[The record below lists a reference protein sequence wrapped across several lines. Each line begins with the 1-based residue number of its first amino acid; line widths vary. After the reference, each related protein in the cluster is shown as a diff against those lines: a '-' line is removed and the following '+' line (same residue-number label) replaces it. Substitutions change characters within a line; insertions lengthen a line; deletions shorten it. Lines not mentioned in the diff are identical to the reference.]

1 MANKTGQKLKLL
13 YVMNILLNE
22 TDEEHPLNANDIIG
36 RLQELGIEAERKS
49 IYADISTLLE
59 YGLDIEKSE
68 DYKGGYYIAD
78 KSFELAELKM
88 LVDAISSSRFISEKK
103 AKSLVDRIAGL
114 GNVYDAQELSRQVV
128 VPNRNQGRGEKTFY
142 AIDTIYRCIDEN
154 HKMSF
159 KYFKWNAKKE
169 KEYRYDG
176 ESIVVSPACLMWFDE
191 NYYLVAEETES
202 REIRHFRLDRMKN
215 IHCLEEKAE
224 GNSALNIN
232 EYAAGHFNMMGG
244 TACRIRLRVHNELT
258 SVLLDKYGKD
268 DIFPMPYGE
277 NQFECSVDAVVSE
290 QFFGWLAGFG
300 GKMQLVGPE
309 ELCREYH
316 SYLAG
321 MLERYEIEVMK

>member
-103 AKSLVDRIAGL
+103 AKSLVDRIANL

-191 NYYLVAEETES
+191 NYYLVAYSEKRESIRYYRVDKMDSVVEIDEAREE
-202 REIRHFRLDRMKN
+202 IADIDRKKIAAIARNSFGMYQGETRTVN
-215 IHCLEEKAE
+215 IVCDSSIVGIFIDRFGYDIDITQKGDKAKLRIELE
-224 GNSALNIN
+224 
-232 EYAAGHFNMMGG
+232 
-244 TACRIRLRVHNELT
+244 
-258 SVLLDKYGKD
+258 
-268 DIFPMPYGE
+268 
-277 NQFECSVDAVVSE
+277 VSP
-290 QFFGWLAGFG
+290 QFFGWLSGLGNKAYIE
-300 GKMQLVGPE
+300 GPKDIKS
-309 ELCREYH
+309 EYV
-316 SYLAG
+316 SFVKDILKNY
-321 MLERYEIEVMK
+321 

>member
-191 NYYLVAEETES
+191 NYYLVAYSEKRESIRYYRVDKMDSVVELDEAREGIADIDRKKIAAIARNSFGMYQGETRTVNIVCDS
-202 REIRHFRLDRMKN
+202 SIVGVFIDRFGYDIEISEKGSKAKVR
-215 IHCLEEKAE
+215 IELE
-224 GNSALNIN
+224 
-232 EYAAGHFNMMGG
+232 
-244 TACRIRLRVHNELT
+244 
-258 SVLLDKYGKD
+258 
-268 DIFPMPYGE
+268 
-277 NQFECSVDAVVSE
+277 VSP
-290 QFFGWLAGFG
+290 QFFGWLSGLG
-300 GKMQLVGPE
+300 GQAYIEGPKDIKD
-309 ELCREYH
+309 EYV
-316 SYLAG
+316 SFVKDILKNY
-321 MLERYEIEVMK
+321 K

>member
-22 TDEEHPLNANDIIG
+22 TDEDHPLNANDIIG

-88 LVDAISSSRFISEKK
+88 LVDAISSSR

-191 NYYLVAEETES
+191 NYYLVAYSEKRESIRYYRVDKMDSVVEIDEAREGIADIDRKKIAAIARNSFGMYQGETRTVNIVCDS
-202 REIRHFRLDRMKN
+202 SIVGIFIDRFGYDIDITQKGDKAKLR
-215 IHCLEEKAE
+215 IELE
-224 GNSALNIN
+224 
-232 EYAAGHFNMMGG
+232 
-244 TACRIRLRVHNELT
+244 
-258 SVLLDKYGKD
+258 
-268 DIFPMPYGE
+268 
-277 NQFECSVDAVVSE
+277 VSP
-290 QFFGWLAGFG
+290 QFFGWLSGLGNKAYIE
-300 GKMQLVGPE
+300 GPKDIKS
-309 ELCREYH
+309 EYV
-316 SYLAG
+316 SFVKDILKNY
-321 MLERYEIEVMK
+321 